1 MTRCFIAIDPGEDTR
16 NALMRMQSS
25 LRIGRV
31 MDGDTLHLTLAFLGD
46 QSDAALEDLH
56 DALSGV
62 RGDRFKLGVSGL
74 GTFGREAPHTL
85 WVGVA
90 DEPGLITL
98 QAKVAR
104 AARRVGIAVP
114 ARRFVPHITIARLRP
129 NQAANPELTR
139 FIEANAG
146 ISLPPEPVV
155 GFTLYAS
162 TLRPEGA
169 LHEPLAQYPLS

>member
-1 MTRCFIAIDPGEDTR
+1 MTRCFIAVDPGEITR
-16 NALMRMQSS
+16 NALARMQSS
-25 LRIGRV
+25 LMIGRA
-31 MDGDTLHLTLAFLGD
+31 MDVETLHLTLAFLGD
-46 QSDAALEDLH
+46 QGDAALEDLH
-56 DALSGV
+56 DALSGI
-62 RGDRFKLGVSGL
+62 RADRFTLEVSGL
-74 GTFGREAPHTL
+74 GTFGGDAPHTL
-85 WVGVA
+85 WAGVA
-90 DEPGLITL
+90 DEPGLTTL

-104 AARRVGIAVP
+104 AVRRAGLTMP

-129 NQAANPELTR
+129 NQAAHPELAR
-139 FIEANAG
+139 FIAANAG